1 MRWLVVLLVF
11 SCLLPAAHGQIVGG
25 RDARIEDWPGFAS
38 MQSVNGNSVDHQCGA
53 TMIAPGWALT
63 AAHCL
68 DGVELD
74 AQGHAQLYAEPE
86 DGGGRFRVG
95 AVGLA
100 AGRADLRDTR
110 SGAVFRVTGF
120 VVHPGYEPGA
130 PEGGDDIALLRI
142 SGAWTGPLMPLAGF
156 AGGGTSLDGPFPF
169 VTAAGFGKTS
179 EGAPNVEGRSHS
191 GRLIRAPNLTL
202 QEAAVPVVEGAA
214 CQAQVRAVI
223 GELGLSAAYGDVQI
237 DPARQICAGGA
248 RRRFLPRRQRRAAGG
263 RRRGRTAGAG
273 GRGQLGPR
281 LRARR
286 RAGHLHARVGLCR
299 LDRGGNRP
307 QSRGDRALERHVG
320 IVLAGCRPR
329 ARPA

>member
-237 DPARQICAGGA
+237 DPARQICAGARGVDSCQGDSGGPLVGEGA
-248 RRRFLPRRQRRAAGG
+248 DG
-263 RRRGRTAGAG
+263 RPVQVGVVSWG
-273 GRGQLGPR
+273 LGC
-281 LRARR
+281 A
-286 RAGHLHARVGLCR
+286 
-299 LDRGGNRP
+299 RGGAP
-307 QSRGDRALERHVG
+307 G
-320 IVLAGCRPR
+320 IYTRVSAYAGWIAEETGLSLAAT
-329 ARPA
+329 AR